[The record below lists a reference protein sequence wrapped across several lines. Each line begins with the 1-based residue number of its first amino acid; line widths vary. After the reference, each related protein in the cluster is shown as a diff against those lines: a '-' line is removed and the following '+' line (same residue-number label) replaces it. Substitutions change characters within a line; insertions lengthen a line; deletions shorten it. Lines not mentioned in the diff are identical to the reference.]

1 MSQAQVVA
9 QAPSMH
15 EQEWTGLL
23 ARIAAGDQPA
33 LAEFYALEALGDDE
47 QRQFKQALETAP
59 PEVRQQVAAFQ
70 KVAQELAFSG
80 PAIAPPA
87 SLKAKLM
94 ARIAQEPQER
104 EGARDFTCVRSGQVA
119 WRDLGPG
126 VSMKPL
132 FNDSA
137 GARATML
144 LRLAPGGKL
153 LAHRHRQVEEFYVLE
168 GSCICAGEFLQAG
181 DYHRAEA
188 GSVHPIT
195 SSEEGCLALVMTS
208 TQNEPAG

>member
-1 MSQAQVVA
+1 MTDPRHKEDMS
-9 QAPSMH
+9 
-15 EQEWTGLL
+15 EL
-23 ARIAAGDQPA
+23 AA
-33 LAEFYALEALGDDE
+33 LYALEALGDDE
-47 QRQFKQALETAP
+47 QRQFKQALETAS
-59 PEVRQQVAAFQ
+59 PEIRRQVAAFQ
-70 KVAQELAFSG
+70 EVAQELAFSG

-104 EGARDFTCVRSGQVA
+104 QAAGDFTFVRSAQMV

-126 VSMKPL
+126 VSMKML
-132 FNDSA
+132 FHDPS

-144 LRLAPGGKL
+144 LRLAPGGEL
-153 LAHRHRQVEEFYVLE
+153 AAHRHRQVEEFYVLE
-168 GSCICAGEFLQAG
+168 GSCISAGEFLQAG

-195 SSEEGCLALVMTS
+195 SSVEGCLALVMTS
-208 TQNEPAG
+208 TKNEPAG

>member
-23 ARIAAGDQPA
+23 ARMAAGAQPA

>member
-1 MSQAQVVA
+1 MTDPGHKDERS
-9 QAPSMH
+9 
-15 EQEWTGLL
+15 EL
-23 ARIAAGDQPA
+23 AAI
-33 LAEFYALEALGDDE
+33 YALEALGDDE
-47 QRQFKQALETAP
+47 QRQFKQSLETAP
-59 PEVRQQVAAFQ
+59 AEVRQQVAAFQ
-70 KVAQELAFSG
+70 EVVQALAFSG

-87 SLKAKLM
+87 SLKARLM

-104 EGARDFTCVRSGQVA
+104 PGGEAFTFVRSAQMV
-119 WRDLGPG
+119 WRDLSPG
-126 VSMKPL
+126 VSMKML

-153 LAHRHRQVEEFYVLE
+153 AAHCHRQVEEFYVLE
-168 GSCICAGEFLQAG
+168 GSCLCAGELLQAG

-188 GSVHPIT
+188 GSLHPIT

>member
-1 MSQAQVVA
+1 MTESRHHDEMS
-9 QAPSMH
+9 
-15 EQEWTGLL
+15 EL
-23 ARIAAGDQPA
+23 AA
-33 LAEFYALEALGDDE
+33 LYALDALGDDE
-47 QRQFKQALETAP
+47 QRQFKQSLETAP

-70 KVAQELAFSG
+70 EVAQELAFSG
-80 PAIAPPA
+80 PAISPPA

-94 ARIAQEPQER
+94 ARIAQEPQEQ
-104 EGARDFTCVRSGQVA
+104 EGAGDFTFVRSANVA
-119 WRDLGPG
+119 WQDLGTG
-126 VSMKPL
+126 GSMKML
-132 FNDSA
+132 FHDSS

-144 LRLAPGGKL
+144 LRLAPGGAL
-153 LAHRHRQVEEFYVLE
+153 VAHRHRQVEEFYVLE

-195 SSEEGCLALVMTS
+195 SSEQGCLALVMTS

>member
-1 MSQAQVVA
+1 MTD
-9 QAPSMH
+9 PRH
-15 EQEWTGLL
+15 EQDL
-23 ARIAAGDQPA
+23 AA
-33 LAEFYALEALGDDE
+33 LAALYALEALGDDA
-47 QRQFKQALETAP
+47 QRQFTRSLETASASTK
-59 PEVRQQVAAFQ
+59 EEVAAFQ
-70 KVAQELAFSG
+70 EVMQELAFSG
-80 PAIAPPA
+80 PAIEPPA

-94 ARIAQEPQER
+94 ARIAQEPQDQ
-104 EGARDFTCVRSGQVA
+104 EGAGDFTFVRSAQMA

-126 VSMKPL
+126 VSMKML

-137 GARATML
+137 GVRATML

-153 LAHRHRQVEEFYVLE
+153 VAHRHRQVEEFYVLE
-168 GSCICAGEFLQAG
+168 GNCICAGEFLQAG

-195 SSEEGCLALVMTS
+195 SSDAGCLALVMTS

>member
-1 MSQAQVVA
+1 MTD
-9 QAPSMH
+9 PRH
-15 EQEWTGLL
+15 EQ
-23 ARIAAGDQPA
+23 D
-33 LAEFYALEALGDDE
+33 LAELAALYALEALGDDA
-47 QRQFKQALETAP
+47 QRPFTRSLETASASTK
-59 PEVRQQVAAFQ
+59 EEVAAFQ
-70 KVAQELAFSG
+70 EVVQELAFSG

-94 ARIAQEPQER
+94 ARIAQEPQDQ
-104 EGARDFTCVRSGQVA
+104 EGAGDFTFVRSAQMA

-126 VSMKPL
+126 VSMKML

-137 GARATML
+137 GMRATML

-153 LAHRHRQVEEFYVLE
+153 VAHRHRQVEEFYVLE
-168 GSCICAGEFLQAG
+168 GNCICAGEFLQAG

-195 SSEEGCLALVMTS
+195 SSDEGCLALVMTS

>member
-1 MSQAQVVA
+1 MTD
-9 QAPSMH
+9 PRH
-15 EQEWTGLL
+15 EQ
-23 ARIAAGDQPA
+23 D
-33 LAEFYALEALGDDE
+33 LAELAALYALEALGDDA
-47 QRQFKQALETAP
+47 QRPFTRSLETASASTK
-59 PEVRQQVAAFQ
+59 EEVAAFQ
-70 KVAQELAFSG
+70 EVVQELAFSG

-94 ARIAQEPQER
+94 ARIAQEPQEQ
-104 EGARDFTCVRSGQVA
+104 EGAGDFTFVRSAQMT

-126 VSMKPL
+126 VSMKML

-137 GARATML
+137 GMRATML

-153 LAHRHRQVEEFYVLE
+153 VAHRHRQVEEFYVLE

-195 SSEEGCLALVMTS
+195 SSDEGCLALVMTS

>member
-1 MSQAQVVA
+1 MTESRHKEDMS
-9 QAPSMH
+9 
-15 EQEWTGLL
+15 EL
-23 ARIAAGDQPA
+23 AA
-33 LAEFYALEALGDDE
+33 LYALEALGDDE

-59 PEVRQQVAAFQ
+59 PEVWQQVAAFQ
-70 KVAQELAFSG
+70 EVVQELAFSG

-104 EGARDFTCVRSGQVA
+104 PGGGTFTFVRSGQGA
-119 WRDLGPG
+119 WRDLGSG
-126 VSMKPL
+126 VSMKLL

-168 GSCICAGEFLQAG
+168 GNCICAGEFLQAG

-188 GSVHPIT
+188 GSIHPIT